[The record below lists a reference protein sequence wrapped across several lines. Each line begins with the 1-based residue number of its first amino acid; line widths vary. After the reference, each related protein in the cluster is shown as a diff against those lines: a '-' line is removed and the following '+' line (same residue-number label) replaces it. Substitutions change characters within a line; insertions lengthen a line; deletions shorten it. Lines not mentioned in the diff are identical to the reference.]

1 MILIVVC
8 LKIVRIVI
16 IISIMLKF
24 INFSLKFII
33 IFFSIIIFFVFS
45 TLWYFSVGLPDYKKL
60 SNYQPPISSR
70 VYSEDKKLIAEYAI
84 EKRLF
89 IPFESIP
96 DKVVNA
102 FLSAEDKNFFKH
114 PGIDAKG
121 ILRAI
126 IKNIKNI
133 TQNKRLEG
141 ASTITQQVAKNFLL
155 TNEVSFKRKV
165 KEAILAFRIERAYT
179 KERILELYLNQ
190 IYLGQGTY
198 GIAAAS
204 LEYFDKSV
212 KDLNYSESALLA
224 ALPKAPS
231 KYNPYKYPE
240 IAKFRRDL
248 VLENLEENKF
258 ISKKEMF
265 NLKNKQLKLN
275 KRKIE
280 IINEANSYTE
290 EVRRKVKDTYGFEK
304 LYSQGLSI
312 STPLRI
318 NYQIQA
324 LKSLRKGIEEYD
336 RRQGWRGPI
345 VNKIKNKNWQN
356 IISKYQIDP
365 TLNWNLAEI
374 TFLNNDEIKFQIID
388 KKEEIIKGN
397 LFLKDIGWTIPKNK
411 KIQNIHKIGDVIFV
425 KKYKNFWKLKQYPR
439 VNGGIIAL
447 DPFTGDVLSLVGGF
461 NYKTSEFNRVTQAKR
476 QPGSA
481 FKPIV
486 YAAALEKGFA
496 PNSIVLDA
504 PFVES
509 QGVGLKN
516 WKPEN
521 YGKKF
526 YGPSTFR
533 KGIEYS
539 RNLMTVRIAKILGL
553 EEILNLSKKLN
564 IYEEIPELLSVS
576 LGAAETTL
584 INLTSAYAPFV
595 NGGLKIEPK
604 LISRIQDRRG
614 KTIFQKKDRKCVGC
628 DKFIKNE
635 IELPKIENDS
645 ERVLSEETAYQM
657 NSILQGAVERGT
669 AKKLRSLKVPLG
681 GKTGTTNDNYDAW
694 FIGFSSNLVIGVYIG
709 YDNPKSLGKFETGSK
724 VALPIFKDFVENA
737 LYKEDFKEF
746 QIPENIY
753 LTLLNYDTG
762 AKAAAGEK
770 KVIIEALK
778 LKDINK
784 IDNNKLFFTNSGD
797 KIVKFRQFY

>member
-1 MILIVVC
+1 MF
-8 LKIVRIVI
+8 
-16 IISIMLKF
+16 KF
-24 INFSLKFII
+24 LNFSIKFII
-33 IFFSIIIFFVFS
+33 VTLIILVFFTFS

-70 VYSEDKKLIAEYAI
+70 VYSTDNKLIAEYAL

-89 IPFESIP
+89 IPIKSIP

-102 FLSAEDKNFFKH
+102 FLSAEDKNFFSH

-126 IKNIKNI
+126 IKNIQNI
-133 TQNKRLEG
+133 SQNKRLEG

-155 TNEVSFKRKV
+155 TNEVSMKRKV

-204 LEYFDKSV
+204 LEYFDKSI
-212 KDLNYSESALLA
+212 KELDYSEAALLA

-231 KYNPYKYPE
+231 KYNPYKYPDV
-240 IAKFRRDL
+240 AKFRRNL
-248 VLENLEENKF
+248 VLENLKDNNF
-258 ISKKEMF
+258 ISKKQLNELKDSKL
-265 NLKNKQLKLN
+265 NLKR
-275 KRKIE
+275 RKIE
-280 IINEANSYTE
+280 IVNEANSYTE
-290 EVRRKVKDTYGFEK
+290 EVRRTVKNIYGFEK

-312 STPLRI
+312 STPLNI
-318 NYQIQA
+318 DYQIQA
-324 LKSLRKGIEEYD
+324 LKSLRKGIEDYD
-336 RRQGWRGPI
+336 RRRGWRGPI
-345 VNKIKNKNWQN
+345 TNKINKKNWKKK
-356 IISKYQIDP
+356 IELFKLDP
-365 TLNWNLAEI
+365 TLNWKIAEI
-374 TFLNNDEIKFQIID
+374 ISLDANGIKFKTLD
-388 KKEEIIKGN
+388 KQSIQGSLLLKNIK
-397 LFLKDIGWTIPKNK
+397 WTIPKK
-411 KIQNIHKIGDVIFV
+411 KTIQDKHKIGDIIFV
-425 KKYKNFWKLKQYPR
+425 KEENNNWLLKQYPK
-439 VNGGIIAL
+439 VNGGIVAL
-447 DPFTGDVLSLVGGF
+447 DPYTGDVLALVGGF
-461 NYKTSEFNRVTQAKR
+461 NFKTSEFNRVTQAKR

-496 PNSIVLDA
+496 PNSIILDA

-526 YGPSTFR
+526 YGPTTFR

-564 IYEEIPELLSVS
+564 IYNEIPELLSVS

-584 INLTSAYAPFV
+584 ISLTSAYAPFV
-595 NGGLKIEPK
+595 NGGKKIEPK

-614 KTIFQKKDRKCVGC
+614 KTIFQEKSIKCIGC
-628 DKFIKNE
+628 DKFINDE
-635 IELPKIENDS
+635 IILPKIENS
-645 ERVLSEETAYQM
+645 NKRVISEETAYQM
-657 NSILQGAVERGT
+657 TSILQGAVERGT
-669 AKKLRSLKVPLG
+669 AKKLRSLRVPLA

-694 FIGFSSNLVIGVYIG
+694 FIGFSSNLVIGVYVG

-724 VALPIFKDFVENA
+724 AALPIFRDFVEKS
-737 LYKEDFKEF
+737 LYKEDFQEF

-753 LTLLNYDTG
+753 LTSLNYDTG
-762 AKAAAGEK
+762 TKAVAEEK
-770 KVIIEALK
+770 NVITEALK
-778 LKDINK
+778 LKDINN
-784 IDNNKLFFTNSGD
+784 IDNNNLISTNRDD
-797 KIVKFRQFY
+797 KIIKFRQFY

>member
-1 MILIVVC
+1 MHKYL
-8 LKIVRIVI
+8 
-16 IISIMLKF
+16 
-24 INFSLKFII
+24 NFSLKFVIVFLII
-33 IFFSIIIFFVFS
+33 TLFFVFS

-70 VYSEDKKLIAEYAI
+70 VYSGNNKLIAEYAL

-89 IPFESIP
+89 IPFESMP
-96 DKVVNA
+96 DKIVNA
-102 FLSAEDKNFFKH
+102 FLSAEDKNFFNH

-121 ILRAI
+121 ILRAVI
-126 IKNIKNI
+126 NNIKNI
-133 TQNKRLEG
+133 SQNKRLEG

-155 TNEVSFKRKV
+155 TNEVSMKRKI

-198 GIAAAS
+198 GVAAAS
-204 LEYFDKSV
+204 LEYFDKSI
-212 KDLNYSESALLA
+212 KELSYSEAALLA

-240 IAKFRRDL
+240 VAKYRRNL
-248 VLENLEENKF
+248 VLENLAENKF
-258 ISKKEMF
+258 IKKKELID
-265 NLKNKQLKLN
+265 LKKSKLELKR
-275 KRKIE
+275 RKIE
-280 IINEANSYTE
+280 IVNEANSYTE
-290 EVRRKVKDTYGFEK
+290 EVRRIVKNIYGFKK

-312 STPLRI
+312 STPLKI

-324 LKSLRKGIEEYD
+324 LKSLRQGIEDYD
-336 RRQGWRGPI
+336 RRRGWRGPI
-345 VNKIKNKNWQN
+345 TNKIKNKKWQN
-356 IISKYQIDP
+356 KVSQYKLDP

-374 TFLNNDEIKFQIID
+374 TFLNNNEIKFKIID
-388 KKEEIIKGN
+388 KKK
-397 LFLKDIGWTIPKNK
+397 KNK
-411 KIQNIHKIGDVIFV
+411 SGTLVFKNLKWSVPKKRSVQDIHEIGDIIFV
-425 KKYKNFWKLKQYPR
+425 KKEKNFWLLKQYPK
-439 VNGGIIAL
+439 VNGGIVVI
-447 DPFTGDVLSLVGGF
+447 DPFTGNIYALVGGF
-461 NYKTSEFNRVTQAKR
+461 NFKKSEFNRVTQAKR

-496 PNSIVLDA
+496 PNSIILDA

-553 EEILNLSKKLN
+553 DEILNLSKKLN
-564 IYEEIPELLSVS
+564 IYDEIPELISVS
-576 LGAAETTL
+576 LGSAETTL
-584 INLTSAYAPFV
+584 MNLTAAYAPFV
-595 NGGLKIEPK
+595 NAGKKIEPK

-614 KTIFQKKDRKCVGC
+614 KTIFKNKSIKCIGC
-628 DKFIKNE
+628 DNFINDDKA
-635 IELPKIENDS
+635 ELPKIENDS
-645 ERVLSEETAYQM
+645 DKVISEETAYQM
-657 NSILQGAVERGT
+657 TSILQGAVKRGT
-669 AKKLRSLKVPLG
+669 AKKLRSLNVPLA

-709 YDNPKSLGKFETGSK
+709 YDNPKTLGKFETGSK
-724 VALPIFKDFVENA
+724 AALPIFKDFVEKA
-737 LYKEDFKEF
+737 LYKEDFQEF
-746 QIPENIY
+746 EIPENIY
-753 LTLLNYDTG
+753 LTSLSYDTG
-762 AKAAAGEK
+762 LKSAANDK
-770 KVIIEALK
+770 NVITEALK
-778 LKDINK
+778 LKDINN
-784 IDNNKLFFTNSGD
+784 IDNNNLISPNGRD
-797 KIVKFRQFY
+797 KKVKFRQFY

>member
-1 MILIVVC
+1 MF
-8 LKIVRIVI
+8 
-16 IISIMLKF
+16 KF
-24 INFSLKFII
+24 LNFSIKFII
-33 IFFSIIIFFVFS
+33 VFIVVLVLFTFS

-70 VYSEDKKLIAEYAI
+70 VYSADNKLIAEYAL

-89 IPFESIP
+89 IPFQSIP

-102 FLSAEDKNFFKH
+102 FLSAEDKNFFSH

-126 IKNIKNI
+126 IKNVKNI
-133 TQNKRLEG
+133 SQNKRLEG

-155 TNEVSFKRKV
+155 TNEVSMKRKI

-204 LEYFDKSV
+204 LEYFDKSI
-212 KDLNYSESALLA
+212 KELNYSEAALLA

-231 KYNPYKYPE
+231 KYNPYKYPD
-240 IAKFRRDL
+240 IAKFRRNL
-248 VLENLEENKF
+248 VLENLKDNNF
-258 ISKKEMF
+258 ISKKQL
-265 NLKNKQLKLN
+265 NDLKDTKLKL
-275 KRKIE
+275 KRRKIE
-280 IINEANSYTE
+280 IVNEANSYTE
-290 EVRRKVKDTYGFEK
+290 EVRRTVKNIYGFEK

-312 STPLRI
+312 STPLNI
-318 NYQIQA
+318 NYQIHA
-324 LKSLRKGIEEYD
+324 LESLRKGIEDYD
-336 RRQGWRGPI
+336 RRRGWRGPI
-345 VNKIKNKNWQN
+345 TNKINNKNWKKK
-356 IISKYQIDP
+356 IELFKLDP
-365 TLNWNLAEI
+365 TLNWKFAEVI
-374 TFLNNDEIKFQIID
+374 SLDTSSIKFKTLD
-388 KKEEIIKGN
+388 KQSTQDYLLFKNIK
-397 LFLKDIGWTIPKNK
+397 WTIPKK
-411 KIQNIHKIGDVIFV
+411 KTIKDKYKIGDIIFV
-425 KKYKNFWKLKQYPR
+425 KKENNNWLLKQYPK
-439 VNGGIIAL
+439 VNGGIVAL
-447 DPFTGDVLSLVGGF
+447 DPYSGDVLALVGGF
-461 NYKTSEFNRVTQAKR
+461 NFKTSEFNRVTQAKR

-486 YAAALEKGFA
+486 YAAALEKGFS
-496 PNSIVLDA
+496 PNSIILDA

-526 YGPSTFR
+526 YGPTTFR

-553 EEILNLSKKLN
+553 EEILNLSKELN
-564 IYEEIPELLSVS
+564 IYNEIPELLSVS

-595 NGGLKIEPK
+595 NGGKKIEPK

-614 KTIFQKKDRKCVGC
+614 KTIFQEKSIKCIGC
-628 DKFIKNE
+628 DKFINDE
-635 IELPKIENDS
+635 IVLPKIENS
-645 ERVLSEETAYQM
+645 NKRVFSQETAYQM
-657 NSILQGAVERGT
+657 TSILEGVVKRGT
-669 AKKLRSLKVPLG
+669 AKKLRSLKVPLA

-694 FIGFSSNLVIGVYIG
+694 FIGFSSNLVVGVYVG

-724 VALPIFKDFVENA
+724 AALPIFRDFIEKS
-737 LYKEDFKEF
+737 LYKEDFQEF

-753 LTLLNYDTG
+753 LTSLNYDTG
-762 AKAAAGEK
+762 TKAAAGEK
-770 KVIIEALK
+770 NVITEALK
-778 LKDINK
+778 LEDINN
-784 IDNNKLFFTNSGD
+784 INNNNLISVNRDD
-797 KIVKFRQFY
+797 KIIQFRQFY